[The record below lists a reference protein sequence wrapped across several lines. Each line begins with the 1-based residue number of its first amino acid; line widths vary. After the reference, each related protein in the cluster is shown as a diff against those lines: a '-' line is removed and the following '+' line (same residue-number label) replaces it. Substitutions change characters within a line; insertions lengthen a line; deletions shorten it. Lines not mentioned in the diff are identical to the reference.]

1 MNDAVRRHFIQ
12 SWASAW
18 CASETTRGSINC
30 NGRLCCTVP
39 HRALFAQTCN
49 VSNYDEH
56 NLLNRL
62 LRFGSSAVTHLFP
75 SVWSNLQKTNKQTN
89 EQKSFQL
96 FFFLLLLSL
105 FSPPNCFLCVLS
117 CCAHFES
124 ISILFKKDVKLLL
137 GLWRWKEIMQLAYFT
152 NPSLLKTS
160 ETKNRKHFEESTQ
173 YVLFWHDST
182 LLT

>member
-12 SWASAW
+12 SWASAL
-18 CASETTRGSINC
+18 ETTRGSINC

-39 HRALFAQTCN
+39 HHALFAQTCN

-62 LRFGSSAVTHLFP
+62 RRFGASAVTHLFP

-96 FFFLLLLSL
+96 FFFYYYYHY
-105 FSPPNCFLCVLS
+105 FPPQIAS
-117 CCAHFES
+117 CAFYLVVH
-124 ISILFKKDVKLLL
+124 ILRVFQYFFKKDVKLLL